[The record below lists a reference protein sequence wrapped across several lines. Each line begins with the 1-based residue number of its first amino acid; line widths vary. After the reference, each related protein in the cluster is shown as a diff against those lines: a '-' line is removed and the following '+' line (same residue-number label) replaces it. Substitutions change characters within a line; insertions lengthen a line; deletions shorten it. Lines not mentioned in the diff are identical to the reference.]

1 MLNNIIGGIIGIGGL
16 GLFLGI
22 MLFRVPAL
30 PLIVI
35 CTSVMALL
43 VWDFIRALREETE
56 KRKH

>member
-1 MLNNIIGGIIGIGGL
+1 MLKNIIAGIIGIGGL

-35 CTSVMALL
+35 CSAVMLL
-43 VWDFIRALREETE
+43 LIYDFVITLREESA
-56 KRKH
+56 KRRN

>member
-35 CTSVMALL
+35 CASVMALL
-43 VWDFIRALREETE
+43 VWDFLGALRQEAE
-56 KRKH
+56 KRRN

>member
-30 PLIVI
+30 PLIII
-35 CTSVMALL
+35 CVGVMALL
-43 VWDFIRALREETE
+43 VWDLLLALRQETE
-56 KRKH
+56 KRNS